1 MRYINIYLLSLLL
14 LLFSVYHVLITVR
27 TPTGLELSETVNNV
41 VFVVERRTLPDN
53 KKIKKRLLTALKDI
67 T

>member
-1 MRYINIYLLSLLL
+1 MRYINIYLLSL

-41 VFVVERRTLPDN
+41 VFVVERRTLPDY
-53 KKIKKRLLTALKDI
+53 KKIIIKKDS
-67 T
+67 